1 MESIALFA
9 KNLVVLVIIISALLN
24 LTTGDKYEKYL
35 RFVVG
40 LMLVLYTMSS
50 VMGLVSDY
58 KAEDF
63 PTDIAVN
70 GEEMFLNTEESRNNM
85 IDEAVLDSYSASILY
100 SLTTAGYDVTR
111 VECFYE
117 EDVMGVCFYA
127 ASSKN
132 LAGIKKYI
140 NNFYH
145 VESSHIYGYTEA
157 EDE

>member
-1 MESIALFA
+1 MESIVLFA
-9 KNLVVLVIIISALLN
+9 KNLVALVIVISALLN
-24 LTTGDKYEKYL
+24 LTTGEKYEKYL
-35 RFVVG
+35 RFIVG

-50 VMGLVSDY
+50 VMGFVTDY
-58 KAEDF
+58 QAEEF
-63 PTDIAVN
+63 SAELAVN
-70 GEEMFLNTEESRNNM
+70 GEEMFTDTEQSRNNM

-100 SLTTAGYDVTR
+100 SLEAAGYDVTR

-117 EDVMGVCFYA
+117 EDGMGVCFYA
-127 ASSKN
+127 ASSNN